1 MDNVKSMPP
10 DFVGMKG
17 WNRKQDSSVKR
28 NIILDA
34 AEQVFSHKDYHDA
47 LLDEIATVAGIS
59 KATLYLYFENKIDLF
74 ISVAERKLWQLSEV
88 IQKVTTDYADPVATI
103 KRLIEDELLFFS
115 NNAAFFKVFTSFTDD
130 FVLRLYAQRS
140 DLQLGAQAL
149 SNRIR
154 QRVLP
159 LMLKNI
165 DAVAKVIRHGQEISV
180 FRKLYEEGDF
190 GATEAAFMLT
200 SIIHTCVFLWLLQPE
215 NANLI
220 DKAGLAK
227 MIFLEGLLVR
237 E

>member
-1 MDNVKSMPP
+1 MDNVKNMPP

-17 WNRKQDSSVKR
+17 WNKKQDSSVKR
-28 NIILDA
+28 DIILDA

-103 KRLIEDELLFFS
+103 KRLIEDELSFFS
-115 NNAAFFKVFTSFTDD
+115 DNAAFFKV
-130 FVLRLYAQRS
+130 LYAQRS
-140 DLQLGAQAL
+140 DFQLGTQE
-149 SNRIR
+149 SVNRIR
-154 QRVLP
+154 ERVLP
-159 LMLKNI
+159 LMLRNI
-165 DAVAKVIRHGQEISV
+165 DAIAKVIRHGQESGV
-180 FRKLYEEGDF
+180 FNRLTEGNDF
-190 GATEAAFMLT
+190 GAKEAAFMLT
-200 SIIHTCVFLWLLQPE
+200 SIIHTCVLLWILQPE

-220 DKAGLAK
+220 DKAELAE
-227 MIFLEGLLVR
+227 MIILEGILFR